1 MLGSTRKNIDLLQ
14 KLVGQDALK
23 CVTLGTTKWDL
34 IREEVGV
41 AREVQLKGIYWAEMI
56 KAGSTVCRIKEG
68 ETLPVE
74 VVNALLER
82 VDPEKI
88 TLFEDDIVLKI
99 QNELVNLKKFIP
111 ETDVGKALKYNL
123 QDAVKIQIAEV
134 QRLSTQVRNSEDPKL
149 REELDARRTLL
160 ESLQES
166 QKMLHIPL
174 AHRARRFLALLS
186 MSLSLTVDARLSR
199 RNHREARSM
208 TEWAPICVGGQLSE
222 IPPKTVYQGQTIGC
236 RTDRGIL
243 TFTLTIL
250 ILALQL
256 NL

>member
-14 KLVGQDALK
+14 KLVGQDALRY
-23 CVTLGTTKWDL
+23 VTLGTTKWDL

-56 KAGSTVCRIKEG
+56 NAGSTVCRIKEG
-68 ETLPVE
+68 ETSPVE

-82 VDPEKI
+82 EDSEKI
-88 TLFEDDIVLKI
+88 TLGDDEMVLKI
-99 QNELVNLKKFIP
+99 QDELVNLKKFIP

-134 QRLSTQVRNSEDPKL
+134 QRLSTQVRRNSEDSKL
-149 REELDARRTLL
+149 REEFDARRALV

-174 AHRARRFLALLS
+174 AHRARRFLGLLS
-186 MSLSLTVDARLSR
+186 MSLSLSVDARLSR
-199 RNHREARSM
+199 KNYREARSV
-208 TEWAPICVGGQLSE
+208 TA
-222 IPPKTVYQGQTIGC
+222 
-236 RTDRGIL
+236 
-243 TFTLTIL
+243 
-250 ILALQL
+250 
-256 NL
+256 